1 LKDIVGRLSVS
12 VASVGIY
19 LPVIAGII
27 TPMLWLLPAWYA
39 AWSVIG
45 FIFPFS
51 SIWGGIWA
59 PVDNIAIASLIV
71 LIEIVIFLSG
81 LALFT
86 WALFVMIRDR
96 LNGVQL
102 ITTGPYQWIR
112 HPQHLGIIV
121 FLLPLA
127 LYNPSVSLV
136 WSGIRPGDI
145 LSWSLVAFMLV
156 IIADIEEIKLTK
168 LFEQEYE
175 NYCAKTPFILPKVAL
190 FKLENKSSTLRRG
203 KPLRYFLL
211 FSIYWGTMSLVL
223 FLFTFGELAWTR

>member
-1 LKDIVGRLSVS
+1 MGRLSVS

-27 TPMLWLLPAWYA
+27 TPMLWLLPAWYT

-51 SIWGGIWA
+51 PIWGGIWA
-59 PVDNIAIASLIV
+59 PVDNIAIASSIV
-71 LIEIVIFLSG
+71 LIETVIFLAG
-81 LALFT
+81 LALFV
-86 WALFVMIRDR
+86 WSLFVMIRGR

-102 ITTGPYQWIR
+102 ITIGPYQWIR

-127 LYNPSVSLV
+127 LYNPSESLV

-145 LSWSLVAFMLV
+145 LSWSLVAFML
-156 IIADIEEIKLTK
+156 IIVADIEEIRLTK
-168 LFEQEYE
+168 LFEQDYE
-175 NYCAKTPFILPKVAL
+175 NYRAKTPFLLPKVAL

-203 KPLRYFLL
+203 QPLRYVLL
-211 FSIYWGTMSLVL
+211 FAIYWGTMSLVL
-223 FLFTFGELAWTR
+223 FLFTFLELAWTR